1 MREVTAP
8 KKLCD
13 PSGYSLPEL
22 MIVLAITGVLAGMAS
37 FQIGAQLKSAK
48 GDSGMRIAMAQ
59 LNAARELAVAQRRIM
74 LVKFLDPGVG
84 TCDASAA
91 CVQIVRQ
98 ELVVGTTTV
107 LSTVP
112 FEGGALFNQIA
123 AVTADSPDAFGSTS
137 AKCFGFVSTTGP
149 PPTAVCTVTTGYG
162 FNTDGSFIDTA
173 TGNPLN
179 GTVFL
184 SIPNTPLSY
193 RSVTILGATG
203 RVRAYRWDGR
213 SWNLV

>member
-1 MREVTAP
+1 MREVTGP
-8 KKLCD
+8 QKLSD

-22 MIVLAITGVLAGMAS
+22 MIVLAITGVLAGMAA

-48 GDSGMRIAMAQ
+48 GDSGMRVAIAQ

-74 LVKFLDPGVG
+74 LVRFLDPGVG

-98 ELVVGTTTV
+98 ELVAGTTTV
-107 LSTVP
+107 LTTVP

-123 AVTADSPDAFGSTS
+123 AVAADSPDAFGNTS
-137 AKCFGFVSTTGP
+137 ARCFGFVAI
-149 PPTAVCTVTTGYG
+149 PTPACTVTTGYG